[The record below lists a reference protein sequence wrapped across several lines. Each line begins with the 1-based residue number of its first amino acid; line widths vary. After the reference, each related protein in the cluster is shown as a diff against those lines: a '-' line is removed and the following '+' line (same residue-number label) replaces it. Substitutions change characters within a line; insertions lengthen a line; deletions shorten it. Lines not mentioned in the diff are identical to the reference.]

1 MQCRLGW
8 WLVCRLST
16 SLVPGIRQLGGQIS
30 CVPLLSVWVS
40 LGRDKTNRPP
50 LEYTAH
56 SCARCLDQHSSSPC
70 WGERSSCTRF
80 TVDQLIPPSP
90 HCPVTMVLSQR
101 QRDELWVA
109 DAHGLHMKR
118 MSEWICAGHTHSG
131 WNVSHLLLSCTR
143 SHRHSCPVQPEHD
156 RRNER
161 AFKLF
166 PGLIKNQNF
175 TSHYASRGHR
185 GALAVLG

>member
-30 CVPLLSVWVS
+30 CIPLLSVWVS
-40 LGRDKTNRPP
+40 SGRDQTNRLP

-56 SCARCLDQHSSSPC
+56 SSARCLDQHSSSPY

-80 TVDQLIPPSP
+80 TVDQLIPLSP

-109 DAHGLHMKR
+109 NTRLTHETHVR
-118 MSEWICAGHTHSG
+118 MNMC
-131 WNVSHLLLSCTR
+131 R
-143 SHRHSCPVQPEHD
+143 SHTQWLKCFTLLHVTFMHSLTLSQLSSTATFLSQKEWTCFSLTD
-156 RRNER
+156 C
-161 AFKLF
+161 F
-166 PGLIKNQNF
+166 
-175 TSHYASRGHR
+175 S
-185 GALAVLG
+185 